1 MELCGSVPGSV
12 VLRERNKDT
21 KGPGSNLREK
31 LRLTKNSRYTQNT
44 RDKMNRSY
52 TCIILKRK
60 LQVIKNLSNKL
71 IAVWTKV

>member
-12 VLRERNKDT
+12 VLRERNKDR

-44 RDKMNRSY
+44 RDKMKLHLHNFKAQVTSDKK
-52 TCIILKRK
+52 LK
-60 LQVIKNLSNKL
+60 
-71 IAVWTKV
+71 